1 MRNVVSN
8 TTPLISLLKIGRL
21 HLLESLYSTVI
32 VPTAVWQEIEQGRD
46 RPYYTDLLTLPF
58 ISIQSVSNIA
68 SVEYLT
74 DRDRGEA
81 EVIVLAREINAD
93 LVIIDEEAGR
103 SYARH
108 FNLTLTGTL
117 GILLR
122 AKQDGLIP
130 EVKPLLEKLLASGVW
145 ISKWVF
151 ADVLVLAGEK

>member
-46 RPYYTDLLTLPF
+46 GPYYTDLLTLPF

-74 DRDRGEA
+74 DLDRGEA